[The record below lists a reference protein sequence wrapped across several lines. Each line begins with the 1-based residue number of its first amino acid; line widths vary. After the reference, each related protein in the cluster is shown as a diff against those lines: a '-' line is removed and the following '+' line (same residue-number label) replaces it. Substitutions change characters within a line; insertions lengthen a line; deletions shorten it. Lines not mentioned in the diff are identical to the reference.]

1 MSADTL
7 RASIDKSTDLPTPEP
22 EKMLPAAHRDE
33 RVECA
38 HAKIERFAHA
48 AAMSSHG
55 ARRQALQTASQ
66 AHDRRKS
73 RRPRTVSACH
83 P

>member
-48 AAMSSHG
+48 AAMSGKDTAQARPAATPAHRS
-55 ARRQALQTASQ
+55 ARR
-66 AHDRRKS
+66 AH
-73 RRPRTVSACH
+73 
-83 P
+83 